1 MALNPSTEVIDV
13 LPQRINHEVTLFISC
28 TLKALA
34 CVFGVCII
42 SLIFVGIMLAALVL
56 PLSPFS
62 VIALGAGVGL
72 LAGTGLGYLLAK
84 MLQHLKANKPAGY
97 YSLYI
102 RVKLEDAKL
111 LTPKCIRA
119 SGPWSLIQE
128 EN

>member
-13 LPQRINHEVTLFISC
+13 LPQRINHEVTLFIGC
-28 TLKALA
+28 TLKELA

-84 MLQHLKANKPAGY
+84 MLQRLKANKPAGY

-119 SGPWSLIQE
+119 STPWSLIQE